1 MIFTIICIQWIFCKL
16 KWKLEM
22 NMRLALSPLTLA
34 LGAALATTVVTPN
47 VLMAGEVTTY
57 ETIQVIGH
65 QYKGYAEHMPQSG
78 TKTDV
83 EWLDVPQAVSVVTKT
98 EMKDRGVVR
107 LVDAL
112 DGVAGV
118 NNTLGEGS
126 RDQFVIRGFDVLNDI
141 YRDGMRD
148 DGTLQSY
155 RSLANI
161 ERVEVVKGPAGALYG
176 RGSAG
181 GIINLTTKRANGDNF
196 THINGSVG
204 SNSQFIGQIDNSIAM
219 TDKISGRI
227 NVEYRKTNSYV
238 EHVDSNDFFIA
249 PTIRVL
255 PAEGHIIDL
264 DVEYGHQE
272 LVPYRGV
279 PSKNGKPVDVLN
291 RTFFGATNDYQ
302 ESDSIRLAVNYEWQ
316 LNNEWV
322 WTNRASYSY
331 VELKQKGTRQGTV
344 IGDNVYQTVN
354 NFGYDPRTTTTL
366 QSELVWETE
375 SNQIMIGADLNQINI
390 DLTLASDKTLP
401 PKNIYD
407 PAVGPTPD
415 PGFKPFR
422 DNTTTTTGVYIQDVY
437 TFGDLSVIGNVRY
450 DLMGLEQQK
459 AGAEKENLDDN
470 KVSYRAGL
478 VYRLTDNMSVYASL
492 ARSWQLPYS
501 GIYINP
507 KLAEFFHTDLKE
519 VGAKAYL
526 LDDALMLNVSIF
538 QIDQE
543 QPQTNV
549 DGDVINKIKARHQG
563 IELEARGQF
572 TAKWNI
578 SFGYSYLD
586 AEDKETGKKPNDVSD
601 HLFSLWSTYQLDDN
615 WRFGGGV
622 KYVGDRYAGN
632 DEVITLGSYT
642 TVDLMAAYTIGRHKI
657 QTNAY
662 NVLNEKYIL
671 GATNGKSGLNQ
682 IGYGAPAEFMISY
695 GYQF

>member
-1 MIFTIICIQWIFCKL
+1 MNKL
-16 KWKLEM
+16 
-22 NMRLALSPLTLA
+22 LTLTP
-34 LGAALATTVVTPN
+34 LAVAIGSSLVVPSAVASEETNSTPS
-47 VLMAGEVTTY
+47 AT
-57 ETIQVIGH
+57 ETIQVYGH
-65 QYKGYAEHMPQSG
+65 QYEGYAEHMPQSG

-98 EMKDRGVVR
+98 EMQDRGAVR

-126 RDQFVIRGFDVLNDI
+126 RDQFMIRGFDSLNDM

-155 RSLANI
+155 RSLANV
-161 ERVEVVKGPAGALYG
+161 ERVEIVKGPAGALYG

-181 GIINLTTKRANGDNF
+181 GIINLVTKRANGDNF
-196 THINGSVG
+196 THVKGSVG
-204 SNSQFIGQIDNSIAM
+204 SNSQYVGQVDSSMAFS
-219 TDKISGRI
+219 DKVNGRI
-227 NVEYRKTNSYV
+227 NLEYRQADSYV
-238 EHVDSNDFFIA
+238 DHVDSNDFFIA

-255 PAEGHIIDL
+255 PADGHTIDI
-264 DVEYGHQE
+264 DVEYAHQE

-279 PSKNGKPVDVLN
+279 PSKNGKPVDLPVS
-291 RTFFGATNDYQ
+291 TYFGGTNDYQ
-302 ESDSIRLAVNYEWQ
+302 ESDSLRVAVDYEWRLSDQ
-316 LNNEWV
+316 WV
-322 WTNRASYSY
+322 WNNRAAFNHI
-331 VELKQKGTRQGTV
+331 ELEQKGTRQGKVTGNEV
-344 IGDNVYQTVN
+344 SQTVN

-366 QSELVWETE
+366 QSELIWETNDNQLMLGADF
-375 SNQIMIGADLNQINI
+375 NQIDI

-401 PKNIYD
+401 PQNIYN
-407 PAVGPTPD
+407 PVVGPTPD

-422 DNTTTTTGVYIQDVY
+422 DNTTTTTGVYVQDVY
-437 TFGDLSVIGNVRY
+437 TWGDLSVIGNVRY
-450 DLMGLEQQK
+450 DSMELEQQK
-459 AGAEKENLDDN
+459 AGSGKEKLDDD

-478 VYRLTDNMSVYASL
+478 VYRINYDTSVYASL
-492 ARSWQLPYS
+492 ARSWQLPYA

-526 LDDALMLNVSIF
+526 LDNALMLNAALF

-549 DGDVINKIKARHQG
+549 DGDVIDKIEVRHQG
-563 IELEARGQF
+563 IELEARGQI
-572 TAKWNI
+572 TKQWDI
-578 SFGYSYLD
+578 SVGYSYLD
-586 AEDKETGKKPNDVSD
+586 AEDKATGKKPNDVSD

-615 WRFGGGV
+615 WRLGGGV

-632 DEVITLGSYT
+632 DEAVGLGDYT
-642 TVDLMAAYTIGRHKI
+642 TLDLMAAYTTGRHKI
-657 QTNAY
+657 QANAY
-662 NVLNEKYIL
+662 NILDEKYIL
-671 GATNGKSGLNQ
+671 GATNGTSGLNQ
-682 IGYGAPAEFMISY
+682 IGYGAPAEFMLSY

>member
-1 MIFTIICIQWIFCKL
+1 MNKL
-16 KWKLEM
+16 
-22 NMRLALSPLTLA
+22 LTLTP
-34 LGAALATTVVTPN
+34 LAVAIGSSLVAPSAVASEETNSTPS
-47 VLMAGEVTTY
+47 AT
-57 ETIQVIGH
+57 ETIQVYGH
-65 QYKGYAEHMPQSG
+65 QYEGYAEHMPQSG

-98 EMKDRGVVR
+98 EMQDRGAVR

-126 RDQFVIRGFDVLNDI
+126 RDQFMIRGFDSLNDM

-155 RSLANI
+155 RSLANV
-161 ERVEVVKGPAGALYG
+161 ERVEIVKGPAGALYG

-181 GIINLTTKRANGDNF
+181 GIINLVTKRANGDNF
-196 THINGSVG
+196 THVKGSVG
-204 SNSQFIGQIDNSIAM
+204 SNSQYVGQVDSSMAFS
-219 TDKISGRI
+219 DKVNGRI
-227 NVEYRKTNSYV
+227 NLEYRQADSYV
-238 EHVDSNDFFIA
+238 DHVDSNDFFIA

-255 PAEGHIIDL
+255 PADGHTIDI
-264 DVEYGHQE
+264 DVEYAHQE

-279 PSKNGKPVDVLN
+279 PSKNGKPVDLPVS
-291 RTFFGATNDYQ
+291 TYFGGTNDYQ
-302 ESDSIRLAVNYEWQ
+302 ESDSLRVAVDYEWR
-316 LNNEWV
+316 LNDQWV
-322 WTNRASYSY
+322 WNNRAAFNHI
-331 VELKQKGTRQGTV
+331 ELEQKGTRQGKVTGNEV
-344 IGDNVYQTVN
+344 SQTVN

-366 QSELVWETE
+366 QSELIWETNDNQLMLGADF
-375 SNQIMIGADLNQINI
+375 NQIDI

-401 PKNIYD
+401 PQNIYN
-407 PAVGPTPD
+407 PVVGPTPD

-422 DNTTTTTGVYIQDVY
+422 DNTTTTTGVYVQDVY
-437 TFGDLSVIGNVRY
+437 TWGDLSVIGNVRY
-450 DLMGLEQQK
+450 DSMDLEQQK
-459 AGAEKENLDDN
+459 AGSGKEKLDDD

-478 VYRLTDNMSVYASL
+478 VYRINYDTSVYASL
-492 ARSWQLPYS
+492 ARSWQLPYA

-526 LDDALMLNVSIF
+526 LDNALMLNAALF

-549 DGDVINKIKARHQG
+549 DGDVIDKIEVRHQG
-563 IELEARGQF
+563 IELEARGQI
-572 TAKWNI
+572 TKQWDI
-578 SFGYSYLD
+578 SVGYSYLD
-586 AEDKETGKKPNDVSD
+586 AEDKATGKKPNDVSD

-615 WRFGGGV
+615 WRLGGGV

-632 DEVITLGSYT
+632 DEAVALGDYT
-642 TVDLMAAYTIGRHKI
+642 TVDLMAAYTTGRHKI
-657 QTNAY
+657 QANAY
-662 NVLNEKYIL
+662 NILDEKYIL
-671 GATNGKSGLNQ
+671 GATNGTSGLNQ
-682 IGYGAPAEFMISY
+682 IGYGAPAEFMLSY

>member
-1 MIFTIICIQWIFCKL
+1 MNKL
-16 KWKLEM
+16 
-22 NMRLALSPLTLA
+22 LTLTP
-34 LGAALATTVVTPN
+34 LAVAIGSSLVVPSAVASEETNSTPS
-47 VLMAGEVTTY
+47 AT
-57 ETIQVIGH
+57 ETIQVYGH
-65 QYKGYAEHMPQSG
+65 QYEGYAEHMPQSG

-98 EMKDRGVVR
+98 EMQDRGAVR

-126 RDQFVIRGFDVLNDI
+126 RDQFMIRGFDSLNDM

-155 RSLANI
+155 RSLANV
-161 ERVEVVKGPAGALYG
+161 ERVEIVKGPAGALYG

-181 GIINLTTKRANGDNF
+181 GIINLVTKRANGDNF
-196 THINGSVG
+196 THVKGSVG
-204 SNSQFIGQIDNSIAM
+204 SNSQYVGQVDSSMAFS
-219 TDKISGRI
+219 DKVNGRI
-227 NVEYRKTNSYV
+227 NLEYRQADSYV
-238 EHVDSNDFFIA
+238 DHVDSNDFFIA

-255 PAEGHIIDL
+255 PADGHTIDI
-264 DVEYGHQE
+264 DVEYAHQE

-279 PSKNGKPVDVLN
+279 PSKNGKPVDLPVS
-291 RTFFGATNDYQ
+291 TYFGGTNDYQ
-302 ESDSIRLAVNYEWQ
+302 ESDSLRVAVDYEWR
-316 LNNEWV
+316 LNDQWV
-322 WTNRASYSY
+322 WNNRAAFNHI
-331 VELKQKGTRQGTV
+331 ELEQKGTRQGKVTGNEV
-344 IGDNVYQTVN
+344 SQTVN

-366 QSELVWETE
+366 QSELIWETNDNQLMLGADF
-375 SNQIMIGADLNQINI
+375 NQIDI

-401 PKNIYD
+401 PQNIYN
-407 PAVGPTPD
+407 PVVGPTPD

-422 DNTTTTTGVYIQDVY
+422 DNTTTTTGLYVQDVY
-437 TFGDLSVIGNVRY
+437 TWGDLSVIGNVRY
-450 DLMGLEQQK
+450 DSMELEQQK
-459 AGAEKENLDDN
+459 AGSGKEKLDDD

-478 VYRLTDNMSVYASL
+478 VYRINYDTSVYASL
-492 ARSWQLPYS
+492 ARSWQLPYA

-526 LDDALMLNVSIF
+526 LDNALMLNAALF

-549 DGDVINKIKARHQG
+549 DGDVIDKIEVRHQG
-563 IELEARGQF
+563 IELEARGQI
-572 TAKWNI
+572 TKQWDI
-578 SFGYSYLD
+578 SVGYSYLD
-586 AEDKETGKKPNDVSD
+586 AEDKATGKKPNDVSD

-615 WRFGGGV
+615 WRLGGGV

-632 DEVITLGSYT
+632 DEAVALGDYT
-642 TVDLMAAYTIGRHKI
+642 TVDLMAAYTTGRHKI
-657 QTNAY
+657 QANAY
-662 NVLNEKYIL
+662 NILDEKYIL
-671 GATNGKSGLNQ
+671 GATNGTSGLNQ
-682 IGYGAPAEFMISY
+682 IGYGAPAEFMLSY

>member
-1 MIFTIICIQWIFCKL
+1 MNKL
-16 KWKLEM
+16 
-22 NMRLALSPLTLA
+22 LTLTP
-34 LGAALATTVVTPN
+34 LAVAIGSSLVVPSAVASEETNSTPS
-47 VLMAGEVTTY
+47 AT
-57 ETIQVIGH
+57 ETIQVYGH
-65 QYKGYAEHMPQSG
+65 QYEGYAEHMPQSG

-98 EMKDRGVVR
+98 EMQDRGAVR

-126 RDQFVIRGFDVLNDI
+126 RDQFMIRGFDSLNDM

-155 RSLANI
+155 RSLANV
-161 ERVEVVKGPAGALYG
+161 ERVEIVKGPAGALYG

-181 GIINLTTKRANGDNF
+181 GIINLVTKRANGDNF
-196 THINGSVG
+196 THVKGSVG
-204 SNSQFIGQIDNSIAM
+204 SNSQYVGQVDSSMAFS
-219 TDKISGRI
+219 DKVNGRI
-227 NVEYRKTNSYV
+227 NLEYRQADSYV
-238 EHVDSNDFFIA
+238 DHVDSNDFFIA

-255 PAEGHIIDL
+255 PADGHTIDI
-264 DVEYGHQE
+264 DVEYAHQE

-279 PSKNGKPVDVLN
+279 PSKNGKPVDLPVS
-291 RTFFGATNDYQ
+291 TYFGGTNDYQ
-302 ESDSIRLAVNYEWQ
+302 ESDSLRVAVDYEWR
-316 LNNEWV
+316 LNDQWV
-322 WTNRASYSY
+322 WNNRAAFNHI
-331 VELKQKGTRQGTV
+331 ELEQKGTRQGKVTGNEV
-344 IGDNVYQTVN
+344 SQTVN

-366 QSELVWETE
+366 QSELIWETNDNQLMLGADF
-375 SNQIMIGADLNQINI
+375 NQIDI

-401 PKNIYD
+401 PQNIYN
-407 PAVGPTPD
+407 PVVGPTPD

-422 DNTTTTTGVYIQDVY
+422 DNTTATTGVYVQDVY
-437 TFGDLSVIGNVRY
+437 TWGDLSVIGNVRY
-450 DLMGLEQQK
+450 DSMDLEQQK
-459 AGAEKENLDDN
+459 AGAGKEKLDDD

-478 VYRLTDNMSVYASL
+478 VYRINYDTSVYASL
-492 ARSWQLPYS
+492 ARSWQLPYA

-526 LDDALMLNVSIF
+526 LDNALMLNAALF

-549 DGDVINKIKARHQG
+549 DGDVIDKIEVRHQG
-563 IELEARGQF
+563 IELEARGQI
-572 TAKWNI
+572 TKQWDI
-578 SFGYSYLD
+578 SVGYSYLD
-586 AEDKETGKKPNDVSD
+586 AEDKATGKKPNDVSD

-615 WRFGGGV
+615 WRLGGGV

-632 DEVITLGSYT
+632 DEAVALGDYT
-642 TVDLMAAYTIGRHKI
+642 TVDLMAAYTTGRHKI
-657 QTNAY
+657 QANAY
-662 NVLNEKYIL
+662 NILDEKYIL
-671 GATNGKSGLNQ
+671 GATNGTSGLNQ
-682 IGYGAPAEFMISY
+682 IGYGAPVEFMLSY

>member
-1 MIFTIICIQWIFCKL
+1 MNKL
-16 KWKLEM
+16 
-22 NMRLALSPLTLA
+22 LTLTP
-34 LGAALATTVVTPN
+34 LAVAIGSSLVVPSAVASEETNSTPS
-47 VLMAGEVTTY
+47 AT
-57 ETIQVIGH
+57 ETIQVYGH
-65 QYKGYAEHMPQSG
+65 QYEGYAEHMPQSG

-98 EMKDRGVVR
+98 EMQDRGAVR

-126 RDQFVIRGFDVLNDI
+126 RDQFMIRGFDSLNDM

-155 RSLANI
+155 RSLANV
-161 ERVEVVKGPAGALYG
+161 ERVEIVKGPAGALYG

-181 GIINLTTKRANGDNF
+181 GIINLVTKRANGDNF
-196 THINGSVG
+196 THVKGSVG
-204 SNSQFIGQIDNSIAM
+204 SNSQYVGQVDSSMAFS
-219 TDKISGRI
+219 DKVNGRI
-227 NVEYRKTNSYV
+227 NLEYRQADSYV
-238 EHVDSNDFFIA
+238 DHVDSNDFFIA

-255 PAEGHIIDL
+255 PADGHTIDI
-264 DVEYGHQE
+264 DVEYAHQE

-279 PSKNGKPVDVLN
+279 PSKNGKPVDLLVS
-291 RTFFGATNDYQ
+291 TYFGGTNDYQ
-302 ESDSIRLAVNYEWQ
+302 ESDSLRVAVDYEWR
-316 LNNEWV
+316 LNDQWV
-322 WTNRASYSY
+322 WNNRAAFNHI
-331 VELKQKGTRQGTV
+331 ELEQKGTRQGKVTGNEV
-344 IGDNVYQTVN
+344 AQTVN

-366 QSELVWETE
+366 QSELIWETNDNQLMLGADF
-375 SNQIMIGADLNQINI
+375 NQIDI

-401 PKNIYD
+401 PQNIYN
-407 PAVGPTPD
+407 PVVGPTPD

-422 DNTTTTTGVYIQDVY
+422 DNTTTTTGVYVQDVY
-437 TFGDLSVIGNVRY
+437 TWGDLSVIGNVRY
-450 DLMGLEQQK
+450 DSMELEQQK
-459 AGAEKENLDDN
+459 AGSGKEKLDDD

-478 VYRLTDNMSVYASL
+478 VYRINYDTSVYASL
-492 ARSWQLPYS
+492 ARSWQLPYA

-526 LDDALMLNVSIF
+526 LDNALMLNAALF

-549 DGDVINKIKARHQG
+549 DGDVIDKIEVRHQG
-563 IELEARGQF
+563 IELEARGQI
-572 TAKWNI
+572 TKQWDI
-578 SFGYSYLD
+578 SVGYSYLD
-586 AEDKETGKKPNDVSD
+586 AEDKATGKKPNDVSD

-615 WRFGGGV
+615 WRLGGGV

-632 DEVITLGSYT
+632 DEAVALGDYT
-642 TVDLMAAYTIGRHKI
+642 TVDLMAAYTTGRHKI
-657 QTNAY
+657 QANAY
-662 NVLNEKYIL
+662 NILDEKYIL
-671 GATNGKSGLNQ
+671 GATNGTSGLNQ
-682 IGYGAPAEFMISY
+682 IGYGAPAEFMLSY

>member
-1 MIFTIICIQWIFCKL
+1 MNKL
-16 KWKLEM
+16 
-22 NMRLALSPLTLA
+22 LTLTP
-34 LGAALATTVVTPN
+34 LAVAIGSSLVVPSAVASEETNSTPS
-47 VLMAGEVTTY
+47 VT
-57 ETIQVIGH
+57 ETIQVYGH
-65 QYKGYAEHMPQSG
+65 QYEGYAEHMPQSG

-98 EMKDRGVVR
+98 EMQDRGAGR

-126 RDQFVIRGFDVLNDI
+126 RDQFMIRGFDSLNDM

-155 RSLANI
+155 RSLANV
-161 ERVEVVKGPAGALYG
+161 ERVEIVKGPAGALYG

-181 GIINLTTKRANGDNF
+181 GIINLVTKRANGDNF
-196 THINGSVG
+196 THVKGSVG
-204 SNSQFIGQIDNSIAM
+204 SNSQYVGQVDSSMAFS
-219 TDKISGRI
+219 DKVNGRI
-227 NVEYRKTNSYV
+227 NLEYRQADSYV
-238 EHVDSNDFFIA
+238 DHVDSNDFFIA

-255 PAEGHIIDL
+255 PADGHTIDI
-264 DVEYGHQE
+264 DVEYAHQE

-279 PSKNGKPVDVLN
+279 PSKNGKPVDLPVS
-291 RTFFGATNDYQ
+291 TYFGGTNDYQ
-302 ESDSIRLAVNYEWQ
+302 ESDSLRVAVDYEWRLSDQ
-316 LNNEWV
+316 WV
-322 WTNRASYSY
+322 WNNRAAFNHI
-331 VELKQKGTRQGTV
+331 ELEQKGTRQGKVTGNEV
-344 IGDNVYQTVN
+344 SQTVN

-366 QSELVWETE
+366 QSELIWETNDNQLMLGADF
-375 SNQIMIGADLNQINI
+375 NQIDI

-401 PKNIYD
+401 PQNIYN
-407 PAVGPTPD
+407 PVVGPTPD

-422 DNTTTTTGVYIQDVY
+422 DNTTATTGVYVQDVY
-437 TFGDLSVIGNVRY
+437 TWGDLSVIGNVRY
-450 DLMGLEQQK
+450 DSMDLEQQK
-459 AGAEKENLDDN
+459 AGAGKEKLDDD

-478 VYRLTDNMSVYASL
+478 VYRINYDTSVYASL
-492 ARSWQLPYS
+492 ARSWQLPYA

-526 LDDALMLNVSIF
+526 LDNALMLNAALF

-549 DGDVINKIKARHQG
+549 DGDVIDKIEVRHQG
-563 IELEARGQF
+563 IELEARGQI
-572 TAKWNI
+572 TKQWDI
-578 SFGYSYLD
+578 SVGYSYLD
-586 AEDKETGKKPNDVSD
+586 AEDKATGKKPNDVSD

-615 WRFGGGV
+615 WRLGGGV

-632 DEVITLGSYT
+632 DEAVALGDYT
-642 TVDLMAAYTIGRHKI
+642 TVDLMAAYTTGRHKI
-657 QTNAY
+657 QANAY
-662 NVLNEKYIL
+662 NILDEKYIL
-671 GATNGKSGLNQ
+671 GATNGTSGLNQ
-682 IGYGAPAEFMISY
+682 IGYGAPAEFMLSY

>member
-1 MIFTIICIQWIFCKL
+1 MNKL
-16 KWKLEM
+16 
-22 NMRLALSPLTLA
+22 LTLTP
-34 LGAALATTVVTPN
+34 LAVAIGSSLVAPSAVASEETNSTSSAT
-47 VLMAGEVTTY
+47 
-57 ETIQVIGH
+57 ETIQVFGH
-65 QYKGYAEHMPQSG
+65 QYEGYAEHMPQSG

-98 EMKDRGVVR
+98 EMQDRGAVR

-126 RDQFVIRGFDVLNDI
+126 RDQFMIRGFDSLNDM

-155 RSLANI
+155 RSLANV
-161 ERVEVVKGPAGALYG
+161 ERVEIVKGPAGALYG

-181 GIINLTTKRANGDNF
+181 GIINLVTKRANGDNF
-196 THINGSVG
+196 THVKGSVG
-204 SNSQFIGQIDNSIAM
+204 SNSQYVGQVDSSMAFS
-219 TDKISGRI
+219 DKVNGRI
-227 NVEYRKTNSYV
+227 NLEYRQADSYV
-238 EHVDSNDFFIA
+238 DHVDSNDFFIA

-255 PAEGHIIDL
+255 PADGHTIDI
-264 DVEYGHQE
+264 DVEYAHQE

-279 PSKNGKPVDVLN
+279 PSKNGKPVDLPVS
-291 RTFFGATNDYQ
+291 TYFGGTNDYQ
-302 ESDSIRLAVNYEWQ
+302 ESDSLRVAVDYEWR
-316 LNNEWV
+316 LNDQWV
-322 WTNRASYSY
+322 WNNRAAFNHI
-331 VELKQKGTRQGTV
+331 ELEQKGTRQGKVTGNEV
-344 IGDNVYQTVN
+344 SQTVN

-366 QSELVWETE
+366 QSELVWETRDNQLMVGADF
-375 SNQIMIGADLNQINI
+375 NQIDI

-401 PKNIYD
+401 PQNIYN
-407 PAVGPTPD
+407 PVVGPTPD

-422 DNTTTTTGVYIQDVY
+422 DNTTTTTGVYVQDVY
-437 TFGDLSVIGNVRY
+437 TWGDLSVIGNVRY
-450 DLMGLEQQK
+450 DSMELEQQK
-459 AGAEKENLDDN
+459 AGSDKEKLDDD

-478 VYRLTDNMSVYASL
+478 VYRINYDTSVYASL
-492 ARSWQLPYS
+492 ARSWQLPYA

-526 LDDALMLNVSIF
+526 LDNALMLNAALF

-549 DGDVINKIKARHQG
+549 DGDVIDKIEVRHQG
-563 IELEARGQF
+563 IELEARGQI
-572 TAKWNI
+572 TKQWDI
-578 SFGYSYLD
+578 SVGYSYLD
-586 AEDKETGKKPNDVSD
+586 AEDKATGKKPNDVSD

-615 WRFGGGV
+615 WRLGGGV

-632 DEVITLGSYT
+632 DEAVALGDYT
-642 TVDLMAAYTIGRHKI
+642 TVDLMAAYTTGRHKI
-657 QTNAY
+657 QANAY
-662 NVLNEKYIL
+662 NILDEKYIL
-671 GATNGKSGLNQ
+671 GATNGTSGLNQ
-682 IGYGAPAEFMISY
+682 IGYGAPAEFMLSY

>member
-1 MIFTIICIQWIFCKL
+1 
-16 KWKLEM
+16 M
-22 NMRLALSPLTLA
+22 NMKLTLSPLTLA
-34 LGAALATTVVTPN
+34 IGAALAATVVTPN
-47 VLMAGEVTTY
+47 VLAAEEVTTN
-57 ETIQVIGH
+57 ETMLVIGH
-65 QYKGYAEHMPQSG
+65 QYEGYAEHMPQSG

-98 EMKDRGVVR
+98 EIQDRGAVR

-126 RDQFVIRGFDVLNDI
+126 RDQFVIRGFDALNDM

-181 GIINLTTKRANGDNF
+181 GIINLVTKRANGDNF
-196 THINGSVG
+196 TSVNGSVG
-204 SNSQFIGQIDNSIAM
+204 SNSQFVGQIDNSMAI
-219 TDKISGRI
+219 TDKVNGRI
-227 NVEYRKTNSYV
+227 NVEYRQADSYV
-238 EHVDSNDFFIA
+238 DHVDSNDFFIA

-255 PAEGHIIDL
+255 PAEGHVIDL
-264 DVEYGHQE
+264 DVEYAHQE

-279 PSKNGKPVDVLN
+279 PSKNGKPVDVSSS
-291 RTFFGATNDYQ
+291 TFFGGTNDYQ
-302 ESDSIRLAVNYEWQ
+302 ESDNIRLAVNYEWQ
-316 LNNEWV
+316 LSNNWI
-322 WTNRASYSY
+322 WTNRASYNHI
-331 VELKQKGTRQGTV
+331 ELEQKGTRQGTV
-344 IGDNVYQTVN
+344 TGDKVSQTVN
-354 NFGYDPRTTTTL
+354 NFGYDPRTTTTV

-375 SNQIMIGADLNQINI
+375 SNQMMIGADYNQINI

-401 PKNIYD
+401 PKDIYD
-407 PAVGPTPD
+407 PVVGPTPD

-450 DLMGLEQQK
+450 DSMDLEQQK

-470 KVSYRAGL
+470 KMSYRAGL
-478 VYRLTDNMSVYASL
+478 VYRLNDDMSVYASM

-526 LDDALMLNVSIF
+526 LDDALMLNAAIF

-549 DGDVINKIKARHQG
+549 DGDVINKIEARHQG

-572 TAKWNI
+572 TDKWDI
-578 SFGYSYLD
+578 SVGYSYLD

-601 HLFSLWSTYQLDDN
+601 HLFSLWSTYQLGDN
-615 WRFGGGV
+615 WRLGGGV

-632 DEVITLGSYT
+632 DEAVALGDYT
-642 TVDLMAAYTIGRHKI
+642 TVDLMAAYTTGRHKI
-657 QTNAY
+657 QANAY
-662 NVLNEKYIL
+662 NVLNEEYIL

-682 IGYGAPAEFMISY
+682 IGYGAPAEFMLSY

>member
-1 MIFTIICIQWIFCKL
+1 
-16 KWKLEM
+16 M
-22 NMRLALSPLTLA
+22 NMRLTLSPL
-34 LGAALATTVVTPN
+34 ALAIGGALAAVAGVSTAVAEEQATVD
-47 VLMAGEVTTY
+47 
-57 ETIQVIGH
+57 ETVQIIGH
-65 QYKGYAEHMPQSG
+65 QYEGYAEHMPQSG

-98 EMKDRGVVR
+98 EMEDRGAVR

-126 RDQFVIRGFDVLNDI
+126 RDQFVIRGFDALNDM

-181 GIINLTTKRANGDNF
+181 GIINLVTKRANGDNF
-196 THINGSVG
+196 THVNGSVG
-204 SNSQFIGQIDNSIAM
+204 SNNLFVGQVDSSMALS
-219 TDKISGRI
+219 DKVSGRI
-227 NVEYRKTNSYV
+227 NVESRQSDSYV
-238 EHVDSNDFFIA
+238 DHVDSNDFFIA

-255 PAEGHIIDL
+255 PADGHTIDL
-264 DVEYGHQE
+264 DVEYAHQE

-279 PSKNGKPVDVLN
+279 PSKNGKPVDVSES
-291 RTFFGATNDYQ
+291 TFYGGTNDYQ
-302 ESDSIRLAVNYEWQ
+302 ESDSIRVGVNYEWL
-316 LNNEWV
+316 LNSEWA
-322 WTNRASYSY
+322 WTNRAAYNHI
-331 VELKQKGTRQGTV
+331 ELEQKGTRQGTV
-344 IGDNVYQTVN
+344 TGSEVSQTVN

-366 QSELVWETE
+366 QSELVWETD
-375 SNQIMIGADLNQINI
+375 SNQMMIGADYNQINI
-390 DLTLASDKTLP
+390 DLMLASDKTLP
-401 PKNIYD
+401 PKDIYN
-407 PAVGPTPD
+407 PVAGPTPD

-450 DLMGLEQQK
+450 DSMELEQQK
-459 AGAEKENLDDN
+459 AGSAKENLDDD
-470 KVSYRAGL
+470 KVSYRGGL
-478 VYRLTDNMSVYASL
+478 VYRLNNDMSVYASL

-526 LDDALMLNVSIF
+526 LDNALMLNAAVF

-543 QPQTNV
+543 QPETNI
-549 DGDVINKIKARHQG
+549 DGDVVNKIEARHQG

-572 TAKWNI
+572 TEQWDI
-578 SFGYSYLD
+578 SVGYSYLD
-586 AEDKETGKKPNDVSD
+586 AENKETGKKPNDVSD

-615 WRFGGGV
+615 WRLGGGV

-632 DEVITLGSYT
+632 DEAVALGDYT
-642 TVDLMAAYTIGRHKI
+642 TVDLMAAYTTGRHKV
-657 QTNAY
+657 QANAY
-662 NVLNEKYIL
+662 NVLNEEYIL
-671 GATNGKSGLNQ
+671 GATNGTSGTNQ
-682 IGYGAPAEFMISY
+682 IGYGAPAEFMLSY

>member
-1 MIFTIICIQWIFCKL
+1 
-16 KWKLEM
+16 M
-22 NMRLALSPLTLA
+22 NMRLTLSPL
-34 LGAALATTVVTPN
+34 ALAIGGALAAVAGVSTAVAEEQATVD
-47 VLMAGEVTTY
+47 
-57 ETIQVIGH
+57 ETVQIIGH
-65 QYKGYAEHMPQSG
+65 QYEGYAEHMPQSG

-98 EMKDRGVVR
+98 EMEDRGAVR

-126 RDQFVIRGFDVLNDI
+126 RDQFVIRGFDALNDM

-181 GIINLTTKRANGDNF
+181 GIINLVTKRANGDNF
-196 THINGSVG
+196 TNVNGSVG
-204 SNSQFIGQIDNSIAM
+204 SNNLFVGQVDSSMALS
-219 TDKISGRI
+219 DKVSGRI
-227 NVEYRKTNSYV
+227 NVESRQSDSYV
-238 EHVDSNDFFIA
+238 DHVDSNDFFIA
-249 PTIRVL
+249 PTIRVM
-255 PAEGHIIDL
+255 PSDGHIIDL
-264 DVEYGHQE
+264 DVEYSHQE

-279 PSKNGKPVDVLN
+279 PSKNGKPVDVSES
-291 RTFFGATNDYQ
+291 TFYGGTNDYQ
-302 ESDSIRLAVNYEWQ
+302 ESDSIRVGVNYEWL
-316 LNNEWV
+316 LNSEWA
-322 WTNRASYSY
+322 WTNRAAYNHI
-331 VELKQKGTRQGTV
+331 ELEQKGTRQGTV
-344 IGDNVYQTVN
+344 TGNGVSQSVN
-354 NFGYDPRTTTTL
+354 NLGYDPRTTTTL
-366 QSELVWETE
+366 QSELVWETD
-375 SNQIMIGADLNQINI
+375 SNQMMIGADYNQVNI
-390 DLTLASDKTLP
+390 DLMLARDETLP
-401 PKNIYD
+401 PKDIYN
-407 PAVGPTPD
+407 PVAGPTPD
-415 PGFKPFR
+415 PGFKPTR

-450 DLMGLEQQK
+450 DSMELEQQK
-459 AGAEKENLDDN
+459 AGSAKENLDDD
-470 KVSYRAGL
+470 KVSYRGGL
-478 VYRLTDNMSVYASL
+478 VYRLNNDMSVYASL

-526 LDDALMLNVSIF
+526 LDNALMLNAAVF

-543 QPQTNV
+543 QPETNI
-549 DGDVINKIKARHQG
+549 DGDVVNKIEARHQG

-572 TAKWNI
+572 TEQWDI
-578 SFGYSYLD
+578 SVGYSYLD
-586 AEDKETGKKPNDVSD
+586 AENKETGKKPNDVSD

-615 WRFGGGV
+615 WRLGGGV

-632 DEVITLGSYT
+632 DEAVALGDYT
-642 TVDLMAAYTIGRHKI
+642 TVDLMAAYTTGRHKV
-657 QTNAY
+657 QANAY

-671 GATNGKSGLNQ
+671 GATNGTSGTNQ
-682 IGYGAPAEFMISY
+682 IGYGAPAEFMLSY

>member
-1 MIFTIICIQWIFCKL
+1 MNKL
-16 KWKLEM
+16 
-22 NMRLALSPLTLA
+22 LTLTP
-34 LGAALATTVVTPN
+34 LAVAIGSSLVAPSAVASEETNSTPS
-47 VLMAGEVTTY
+47 AT
-57 ETIQVIGH
+57 ETIQVYGH
-65 QYKGYAEHMPQSG
+65 QYEGYAEHMPQSG

-98 EMKDRGVVR
+98 EMQDRGAVR

-126 RDQFVIRGFDVLNDI
+126 RDQFMIRGFDSLNDM

-155 RSLANI
+155 RSLANV
-161 ERVEVVKGPAGALYG
+161 ERVEIVKGPAGALYG

-181 GIINLTTKRANGDNF
+181 GIINLVTKRANGENF
-196 THINGSVG
+196 THVKGSVG
-204 SNSQFIGQIDNSIAM
+204 SNSQYVGQVDSSMAFS
-219 TDKISGRI
+219 DKVNGRI
-227 NVEYRKTNSYV
+227 NLEYRQADSYV
-238 EHVDSNDFFIA
+238 DHVDSNDFFIA

-255 PAEGHIIDL
+255 PADGHTIDI
-264 DVEYGHQE
+264 DVEYAHQE

-279 PSKNGKPVDVLN
+279 PSKNGKPVDLPVS
-291 RTFFGATNDYQ
+291 TYFGGTNDYQ
-302 ESDSIRLAVNYEWQ
+302 ESDSLRVAVDYEWR
-316 LNNEWV
+316 LNDQWV
-322 WTNRASYSY
+322 WNNRAAFNHI
-331 VELKQKGTRQGTV
+331 ELEQKGTRQGKVTGNEV
-344 IGDNVYQTVN
+344 SQTVN

-366 QSELVWETE
+366 QSELIWETNDNQLMLGADF
-375 SNQIMIGADLNQINI
+375 NQIDI

-401 PKNIYD
+401 PQNIYN
-407 PAVGPTPD
+407 PVVGPTLD

-422 DNTTTTTGVYIQDVY
+422 DNTTTTTGVYVQDVY
-437 TFGDLSVIGNVRY
+437 TWGDLSVIGNVRY
-450 DLMGLEQQK
+450 DSMELEQQK
-459 AGAEKENLDDN
+459 AGSGKEKLDDD

-478 VYRLTDNMSVYASL
+478 VYRINYDTSVYASL
-492 ARSWQLPYS
+492 ARSWQLPYA

-526 LDDALMLNVSIF
+526 LDNALMLNAALF

-549 DGDVINKIKARHQG
+549 DGDVIDKIEVRHQG
-563 IELEARGQF
+563 IELEARGQI
-572 TAKWNI
+572 TKQWDI
-578 SFGYSYLD
+578 SVGYSYLD
-586 AEDKETGKKPNDVSD
+586 AEDKATGKKPNDVSD

-615 WRFGGGV
+615 WRLGGGV

-632 DEVITLGSYT
+632 DEAVALGDYT
-642 TVDLMAAYTIGRHKI
+642 TVDLMAAYTTGRHKI
-657 QTNAY
+657 QANAY
-662 NVLNEKYIL
+662 NILDEKYIL
-671 GATNGKSGLNQ
+671 GATNGTSGLNQ
-682 IGYGAPAEFMISY
+682 IGYGAPAEFMLSY

>member
-1 MIFTIICIQWIFCKL
+1 MNKL
-16 KWKLEM
+16 
-22 NMRLALSPLTLA
+22 LTLTP
-34 LGAALATTVVTPN
+34 LAVAIGSSLVVPSAVASEETNSTPS
-47 VLMAGEVTTY
+47 AT
-57 ETIQVIGH
+57 ETIQVYGH
-65 QYKGYAEHMPQSG
+65 QYEGYAEHMPQSG

-98 EMKDRGVVR
+98 EMQDRGAVR

-126 RDQFVIRGFDVLNDI
+126 RDQFMIRGFDSLNDM

-155 RSLANI
+155 RSLANV
-161 ERVEVVKGPAGALYG
+161 ERVEIVKGPAGALYG

-181 GIINLTTKRANGDNF
+181 GIINLVTKRANGDNF
-196 THINGSVG
+196 THVKGSVG
-204 SNSQFIGQIDNSIAM
+204 SNSQYVGQVDSSMAFS
-219 TDKISGRI
+219 DKVNGRI
-227 NVEYRKTNSYV
+227 NLEYRQADSYV
-238 EHVDSNDFFIA
+238 DHVDSNDFFIA

-255 PAEGHIIDL
+255 PADGHTIDI
-264 DVEYGHQE
+264 DVEYAHQE

-279 PSKNGKPVDVLN
+279 PSKNGKPVDLPVS
-291 RTFFGATNDYQ
+291 TYFGGTNDYQ
-302 ESDSIRLAVNYEWQ
+302 ESDSLRVAVDYEWRLSDQ
-316 LNNEWV
+316 WV
-322 WTNRASYSY
+322 WNNRAAFNHI
-331 VELKQKGTRQGTV
+331 ELEQKGTRQGKVTGNEV
-344 IGDNVYQTVN
+344 SQTVN

-366 QSELVWETE
+366 QSELIWETNDNQLMLGADF
-375 SNQIMIGADLNQINI
+375 NQIDI

-401 PKNIYD
+401 PQNIYN
-407 PAVGPTPD
+407 PVVGPTPD

-422 DNTTTTTGVYIQDVY
+422 DNTTTTTGVYVQDVY
-437 TFGDLSVIGNVRY
+437 TWGDLSVIGNVRY
-450 DLMGLEQQK
+450 DSMELEQQK
-459 AGAEKENLDDN
+459 AGSGKEKLDDD

-478 VYRLTDNMSVYASL
+478 VYRINYDTSVYASL
-492 ARSWQLPYS
+492 ARSWQLPYA

-526 LDDALMLNVSIF
+526 LDNALMLNAALF

-549 DGDVINKIKARHQG
+549 DGDVIDKIEVRHQG
-563 IELEARGQF
+563 IELEARGQI
-572 TAKWNI
+572 TKQWDI
-578 SFGYSYLD
+578 SLGYSYLD
-586 AEDKETGKKPNDVSD
+586 AEDKATGKKPNDVSD

-615 WRFGGGV
+615 WRLGGGV

-632 DEVITLGSYT
+632 DEAVALGDYT
-642 TVDLMAAYTIGRHKI
+642 TVDLMAAYTTGRHKI
-657 QTNAY
+657 QANAY
-662 NVLNEKYIL
+662 NILDEKYIL
-671 GATNGKSGLNQ
+671 GATNGTSGLNQ
-682 IGYGAPAEFMISY
+682 IGYGAPAEFMLSY

>member
-1 MIFTIICIQWIFCKL
+1 MNKL
-16 KWKLEM
+16 
-22 NMRLALSPLTLA
+22 LTLTP
-34 LGAALATTVVTPN
+34 LAVAIGSSLVAPSAVASEETNSTPS
-47 VLMAGEVTTY
+47 AT
-57 ETIQVIGH
+57 ETIQVYGH
-65 QYKGYAEHMPQSG
+65 QYEGYAEHMPQSG

-98 EMKDRGVVR
+98 EMQDRGAVR

-126 RDQFVIRGFDVLNDI
+126 RDQFMIRGFDSLNDM

-155 RSLANI
+155 RSLANV
-161 ERVEVVKGPAGALYG
+161 ERVEIVKGPAGALYG

-181 GIINLTTKRANGDNF
+181 GIINLVTKRANGESF
-196 THINGSVG
+196 THVKGSVG
-204 SNSQFIGQIDNSIAM
+204 SNSQYVGQVDSSMAFS
-219 TDKISGRI
+219 DKVNGRI
-227 NVEYRKTNSYV
+227 NLEYRQADSYV
-238 EHVDSNDFFIA
+238 DHVDSNDFFIA

-255 PAEGHIIDL
+255 PADGHTIDI
-264 DVEYGHQE
+264 DVEYAHQE

-279 PSKNGKPVDVLN
+279 PSKNGKPVDLPVS
-291 RTFFGATNDYQ
+291 TYFGGTNDYQ
-302 ESDSIRLAVNYEWQ
+302 ESDSLRVAVDYEWR
-316 LNNEWV
+316 LNDQWV
-322 WTNRASYSY
+322 WNNRAAFNHI
-331 VELKQKGTRQGTV
+331 ELEQKGTRQGKVTGNEV
-344 IGDNVYQTVN
+344 SQTVN

-366 QSELVWETE
+366 QSELIWETNDNQLMLGADF
-375 SNQIMIGADLNQINI
+375 NQIDI

-401 PKNIYD
+401 PQNIYN
-407 PAVGPTPD
+407 PVVGPTPD

-422 DNTTTTTGVYIQDVY
+422 DNTTTTTGVYVQDVY
-437 TFGDLSVIGNVRY
+437 TWGDLSVIGNVRY
-450 DLMGLEQQK
+450 DSMELEQQK
-459 AGAEKENLDDN
+459 AGSGKEKLDDD

-478 VYRLTDNMSVYASL
+478 VYRINYDTSVYASL
-492 ARSWQLPYS
+492 ARSWQLPYA

-526 LDDALMLNVSIF
+526 LDNALMLNAALF

-549 DGDVINKIKARHQG
+549 DGDVIDKIEVRHQG
-563 IELEARGQF
+563 IELEARGQI
-572 TAKWNI
+572 TKQWDI
-578 SFGYSYLD
+578 SVGYSYLD
-586 AEDKETGKKPNDVSD
+586 AEDKATGKKPNDVSD

-615 WRFGGGV
+615 WRLGGGV

-632 DEVITLGSYT
+632 DEAVALGDYT
-642 TVDLMAAYTIGRHKI
+642 TVDLMAAYTTGRHKI
-657 QTNAY
+657 QVNAY
-662 NVLNEKYIL
+662 NILDEKYIL
-671 GATNGKSGLNQ
+671 GATNGTSGLNQ
-682 IGYGAPAEFMISY
+682 IGYGAPAEFMLSY

>member
-1 MIFTIICIQWIFCKL
+1 
-16 KWKLEM
+16 M
-22 NMRLALSPLTLA
+22 NIRLALSPL
-34 LGAALATTVVTPN
+34 ALAIGGALTAVSIVPN
-47 VLMAGEVTTY
+47 VMAAEGVAVD
-57 ETIQVIGH
+57 ETLQVIGH
-65 QYKGYAEHMPQSG
+65 QYEGYAEHMPQSG

-98 EMKDRGVVR
+98 EMQDRGAVR

-126 RDQFVIRGFDVLNDI
+126 RDQFVIRGFDALNDM

-181 GIINLTTKRANGDNF
+181 GIINLVTKRANGDNF
-196 THINGSVG
+196 THVNGSVG
-204 SNSQFIGQIDNSIAM
+204 SNNLFVGQVDSSMAFS
-219 TDKISGRI
+219 DKVSGRI
-227 NVEYRKTNSYV
+227 NVESRQSDSYV
-238 EHVDSNDFFIA
+238 DHVDSNDFFIA

-255 PAEGHIIDL
+255 PADGHTIDL
-264 DVEYGHQE
+264 DVEYAHQE

-279 PSKNGKPVDVLN
+279 PSKNGKPVDVSES
-291 RTFFGATNDYQ
+291 TFYGGTNDYQ
-302 ESDSIRLAVNYEWQ
+302 ESDSIRVGVNYEWL
-316 LNNEWV
+316 LNSEWA
-322 WTNRASYSY
+322 WTNRAAYNHI
-331 VELKQKGTRQGTV
+331 ELEQKGTRQGTV
-344 IGDNVYQTVN
+344 TGNEVSQTVN

-366 QSELVWETE
+366 QSELVWETD
-375 SNQIMIGADLNQINI
+375 SNQMMIGADFNQINI

-401 PKNIYD
+401 SKDIYN
-407 PAVGPTPD
+407 PVAGPTPD

-450 DLMGLEQQK
+450 DSMELEQQK
-459 AGAEKENLDDN
+459 AGSEKENLDDD
-470 KVSYRAGL
+470 KVSYRGGL
-478 VYRLTDNMSVYASL
+478 VYRLNNDMSVYASL

-519 VGAKAYL
+519 IGAKAYL
-526 LDDALMLNVSIF
+526 LDNALMLNAAVF

-543 QPQTNV
+543 QPETNI
-549 DGDVINKIKARHQG
+549 DGDVVNKIEARHQG

-572 TAKWNI
+572 TEQWDI
-578 SFGYSYLD
+578 SVGYSYLD
-586 AEDKETGKKPNDVSD
+586 AENKETGKKPNDVSD

-615 WRFGGGV
+615 WRLGGGV

-632 DEVITLGSYT
+632 DEAVALGDYT
-642 TVDLMAAYTIGRHKI
+642 TVDLMAAYTTGRHKV
-657 QTNAY
+657 QANAY

-671 GATNGKSGLNQ
+671 GATNGTSGTNQ
-682 IGYGAPAEFMISY
+682 IGYGAPAEFMLSY

>member
-1 MIFTIICIQWIFCKL
+1 MNKL
-16 KWKLEM
+16 
-22 NMRLALSPLTLA
+22 LTLTP
-34 LGAALATTVVTPN
+34 LAVAIGSSLVVPSAVASEETNSTPS
-47 VLMAGEVTTY
+47 AT
-57 ETIQVIGH
+57 ETIQVYGH
-65 QYKGYAEHMPQSG
+65 QYEGYAEHMPQSG

-98 EMKDRGVVR
+98 EMQDRGAVR

-126 RDQFVIRGFDVLNDI
+126 RDQFMIRGFDSLNDM

-155 RSLANI
+155 RSLANV
-161 ERVEVVKGPAGALYG
+161 ERVEIVKGPAGALYG

-181 GIINLTTKRANGDNF
+181 GIINLVTKRANGENF
-196 THINGSVG
+196 THVKGSVG
-204 SNSQFIGQIDNSIAM
+204 SNSQYVGQVDSSMAFS
-219 TDKISGRI
+219 DKVNGRI
-227 NVEYRKTNSYV
+227 NLEYRQADSYV
-238 EHVDSNDFFIA
+238 DHVDSNDFFIA

-255 PAEGHIIDL
+255 PADGHTIDI
-264 DVEYGHQE
+264 DVEYAHQE

-279 PSKNGKPVDVLN
+279 PSKNGKPVDLPVS
-291 RTFFGATNDYQ
+291 TYFGGTNDYQ
-302 ESDSIRLAVNYEWQ
+302 ESDSLRVAVDYEWR
-316 LNNEWV
+316 LNDQWV
-322 WTNRASYSY
+322 WNNRAAFNHI
-331 VELKQKGTRQGTV
+331 ELEQKGTRQGKVTGNEV
-344 IGDNVYQTVN
+344 SQTVN

-366 QSELVWETE
+366 QSELIWETNDNQLMLGADF
-375 SNQIMIGADLNQINI
+375 NQIDI

-401 PKNIYD
+401 PQNIYN
-407 PAVGPTPD
+407 PVVGPTPD

-422 DNTTTTTGVYIQDVY
+422 DNTTTTTGVYVQDVY
-437 TFGDLSVIGNVRY
+437 TWGDLSVIGNVRY
-450 DLMGLEQQK
+450 DSMELEQQK
-459 AGAEKENLDDN
+459 AGSGKEKLDDD

-478 VYRLTDNMSVYASL
+478 VYRINYDTSVYASL
-492 ARSWQLPYS
+492 ARSWQLPYA

-526 LDDALMLNVSIF
+526 LDNVLMLNAALF

-549 DGDVINKIKARHQG
+549 DGDVIDKIEVRHQG
-563 IELEARGQF
+563 IELEARGQI
-572 TAKWNI
+572 TKQWDI
-578 SFGYSYLD
+578 SVGYSYLD
-586 AEDKETGKKPNDVSD
+586 AEDKATGKKPNDVSD

-615 WRFGGGV
+615 WRLGGGV

-632 DEVITLGSYT
+632 DEAVALGDYT
-642 TVDLMAAYTIGRHKI
+642 TVDLMAAYTTGRHKI
-657 QTNAY
+657 QANAY
-662 NVLNEKYIL
+662 NILDEKYIL
-671 GATNGKSGLNQ
+671 GATNGTSGLNQ
-682 IGYGAPAEFMISY
+682 IGYGAPAEFMLSY

>member
-1 MIFTIICIQWIFCKL
+1 MNKL
-16 KWKLEM
+16 
-22 NMRLALSPLTLA
+22 LTLTP
-34 LGAALATTVVTPN
+34 LAVAIGSSLVVPSAVASEETNSTPSAIETV
-47 VLMAGEVTTY
+47 
-57 ETIQVIGH
+57 QVYGH
-65 QYKGYAEHMPQSG
+65 QYEGYAEHMPQSG

-98 EMKDRGVVR
+98 EMQDRGAVR

-126 RDQFVIRGFDVLNDI
+126 RDQFMIRGFDSLNDM

-155 RSLANI
+155 RSLANV
-161 ERVEVVKGPAGALYG
+161 ERVEIVKGPAGALYG

-181 GIINLTTKRANGDNF
+181 GIINLVTKRANGDNF
-196 THINGSVG
+196 THVKGSVA
-204 SNSQFIGQIDNSIAM
+204 SNSQYVGQVDSSMAFS
-219 TDKISGRI
+219 DKVNGRI
-227 NVEYRKTNSYV
+227 NLEYRQADSYV
-238 EHVDSNDFFIA
+238 DHVDSNDFFIA

-255 PAEGHIIDL
+255 PADGHTIDI
-264 DVEYGHQE
+264 DVEYAHQE

-279 PSKNGKPVDVLN
+279 PSKNGKPVDLPVS
-291 RTFFGATNDYQ
+291 TYFGGTNDSQ
-302 ESDSIRLAVNYEWQ
+302 ESDSLRVAVDYEWR
-316 LNNEWV
+316 LNDQWV
-322 WTNRASYSY
+322 WNNRAAFNHI
-331 VELKQKGTRQGTV
+331 ELEQKGTRQGKVTGNEV
-344 IGDNVYQTVN
+344 SQTVN

-366 QSELVWETE
+366 QSELIWETNDNQLMLGADF
-375 SNQIMIGADLNQINI
+375 NQIDI

-401 PKNIYD
+401 PQNIYN
-407 PAVGPTPD
+407 PVVGPTPD

-422 DNTTTTTGVYIQDVY
+422 DNTTTTTGVYVQDVY
-437 TFGDLSVIGNVRY
+437 TWGDLSLIGNVRY
-450 DLMGLEQQK
+450 DSMELEQQK
-459 AGAEKENLDDN
+459 AGSGKEKLDDD

-478 VYRLTDNMSVYASL
+478 VYRINYDTSVYASL
-492 ARSWQLPYS
+492 ARSWQLPYA

-526 LDDALMLNVSIF
+526 LDNALMLNAALF

-549 DGDVINKIKARHQG
+549 DGDVIDKIEVRHQG
-563 IELEARGQF
+563 IELEARGQI
-572 TAKWNI
+572 TKQWDI
-578 SFGYSYLD
+578 SVGYSYLD

-615 WRFGGGV
+615 WRLGGGV

-632 DEVITLGSYT
+632 DEAVALGDYT
-642 TVDLMAAYTIGRHKI
+642 TVDLMAAYTTGRHKI
-657 QTNAY
+657 QANAY
-662 NVLNEKYIL
+662 NILDEKYIL
-671 GATNGKSGLNQ
+671 GATNGTSGLNQ
-682 IGYGAPAEFMISY
+682 IGYGAPAEFMLSY

>member
-1 MIFTIICIQWIFCKL
+1 MNKL
-16 KWKLEM
+16 
-22 NMRLALSPLTLA
+22 LTLTP
-34 LGAALATTVVTPN
+34 LAVAIGSSLVVPSAVASEETNSTPS
-47 VLMAGEVTTY
+47 AT
-57 ETIQVIGH
+57 ETIQVYGH
-65 QYKGYAEHMPQSG
+65 QYEGYAEHMPQSG

-98 EMKDRGVVR
+98 EMQDRGAVR

-126 RDQFVIRGFDVLNDI
+126 RDQFMIRGFDSLNDM

-155 RSLANI
+155 RSLANV
-161 ERVEVVKGPAGALYG
+161 ERVEIVKGPAGALYG

-181 GIINLTTKRANGDNF
+181 GIINLVTKRANGENF
-196 THINGSVG
+196 THVKGSVG
-204 SNSQFIGQIDNSIAM
+204 SNSQYVGQVDSSMAFS
-219 TDKISGRI
+219 DKVNGRI
-227 NVEYRKTNSYV
+227 NLEYRQADSYV
-238 EHVDSNDFFIA
+238 DHVDSNDFFIA

-255 PAEGHIIDL
+255 PADGHTIDI
-264 DVEYGHQE
+264 DVEYAHQE

-279 PSKNGKPVDVLN
+279 PSKNGKPVDLPVS
-291 RTFFGATNDYQ
+291 TYFGGTNDYQ
-302 ESDSIRLAVNYEWQ
+302 ESDSLRVAVDYEWRLSDQ
-316 LNNEWV
+316 WV
-322 WTNRASYSY
+322 WNNRAAFNHI
-331 VELKQKGTRQGTV
+331 ELEQKGTRQGKVTGNEV
-344 IGDNVYQTVN
+344 SQTVN

-366 QSELVWETE
+366 QSELIWETNDNQLMLGADF
-375 SNQIMIGADLNQINI
+375 NQIDI

-401 PKNIYD
+401 PQNIYN
-407 PAVGPTPD
+407 PVVGPTPD

-422 DNTTTTTGVYIQDVY
+422 DNTTTTTGVYVQDVY
-437 TFGDLSVIGNVRY
+437 TWGDLSVIGNVRY
-450 DLMGLEQQK
+450 DSMELEQQK
-459 AGAEKENLDDN
+459 AGSGKEKLDDD

-478 VYRLTDNMSVYASL
+478 VYRINYDTSVYASL
-492 ARSWQLPYS
+492 ARSWQLPYA

-526 LDDALMLNVSIF
+526 LDNALMLNAALF

-549 DGDVINKIKARHQG
+549 DGDVIDKIEVRHQG
-563 IELEARGQF
+563 IELEARGQI
-572 TAKWNI
+572 TKQWDI
-578 SFGYSYLD
+578 SVGYSYLD
-586 AEDKETGKKPNDVSD
+586 AEDKATGKKPNDVSD

-615 WRFGGGV
+615 WRLGGGV

-632 DEVITLGSYT
+632 DEAVALGDYT
-642 TVDLMAAYTIGRHKI
+642 TVDLMAAYTTGRHKI
-657 QTNAY
+657 QANAY
-662 NVLNEKYIL
+662 NILDEKYIL
-671 GATNGKSGLNQ
+671 GATNGTSGLNQ
-682 IGYGAPAEFMISY
+682 IGYGAPAEFMLSY

>member
-1 MIFTIICIQWIFCKL
+1 MNKL
-16 KWKLEM
+16 
-22 NMRLALSPLTLA
+22 LTLTP
-34 LGAALATTVVTPN
+34 LAVAIGSSLVVPSAVASEETNSTPS
-47 VLMAGEVTTY
+47 AT
-57 ETIQVIGH
+57 ETIQVYGH
-65 QYKGYAEHMPQSG
+65 QYEGYAEHMPQSG

-98 EMKDRGVVR
+98 EMQDRGAVR

-126 RDQFVIRGFDVLNDI
+126 RDQFMIRGFDSLNDM

-155 RSLANI
+155 RSLANV
-161 ERVEVVKGPAGALYG
+161 ERVEIVKGPAGALYG

-181 GIINLTTKRANGDNF
+181 GIINLVTKRANGDNF
-196 THINGSVG
+196 THVKGSVG
-204 SNSQFIGQIDNSIAM
+204 SNSQYVGQVDSSMAFS
-219 TDKISGRI
+219 DKVNGRI
-227 NVEYRKTNSYV
+227 NLEYRQADSYV
-238 EHVDSNDFFIA
+238 DHVDSNDFFIA

-255 PAEGHIIDL
+255 PADGHTIDI
-264 DVEYGHQE
+264 DVEYAHQE

-279 PSKNGKPVDVLN
+279 PSKNGKPVDLPVS
-291 RTFFGATNDYQ
+291 TYFGGANDYQ
-302 ESDSIRLAVNYEWQ
+302 ESDSLRVAVDYEWRLSDQ
-316 LNNEWV
+316 WV
-322 WTNRASYSY
+322 WNNRAAFNHI
-331 VELKQKGTRQGTV
+331 ELEQKGTRQGKVTGNEV
-344 IGDNVYQTVN
+344 SQTVN

-366 QSELVWETE
+366 QSELIWETNDNQLMLGADF
-375 SNQIMIGADLNQINI
+375 NQIDI

-401 PKNIYD
+401 PQNIYN
-407 PAVGPTPD
+407 PVVGPTPD

-422 DNTTTTTGVYIQDVY
+422 DNTTTTTGVFVQDVY
-437 TFGDLSVIGNVRY
+437 TWGDLSVIGNVRY
-450 DLMGLEQQK
+450 DSMELEQQK
-459 AGAEKENLDDN
+459 AGSGKEKLDDD

-478 VYRLTDNMSVYASL
+478 VYRINYDTSVYASL
-492 ARSWQLPYS
+492 ARSWQLPYA

-526 LDDALMLNVSIF
+526 LDNALMLNAALF

-549 DGDVINKIKARHQG
+549 DGDVIDKIEVRHQG
-563 IELEARGQF
+563 IELEARGQI
-572 TAKWNI
+572 TKQWDI
-578 SFGYSYLD
+578 SVGYSYLD
-586 AEDKETGKKPNDVSD
+586 AEDKATGKKPNDVSD

-615 WRFGGGV
+615 WRLGGGV

-632 DEVITLGSYT
+632 DEAVALGDYT
-642 TVDLMAAYTIGRHKI
+642 TVDLMAAYTTGRHKI
-657 QTNAY
+657 QANAY
-662 NVLNEKYIL
+662 NILDEKYIL
-671 GATNGKSGLNQ
+671 GATNGTSGLNQ
-682 IGYGAPAEFMISY
+682 IGYGAPAEFMLSY

>member
-1 MIFTIICIQWIFCKL
+1 
-16 KWKLEM
+16 M
-22 NMRLALSPLTLA
+22 NIRLALSPL
-34 LGAALATTVVTPN
+34 ALAIGGALTAVATVSN
-47 VLMAGEVTTY
+47 VMAAEDVAVD
-57 ETIQVIGH
+57 ETLQVIGH
-65 QYKGYAEHMPQSG
+65 QYEGYAEHMPQSG

-98 EMKDRGVVR
+98 EMQDRGAVR

-126 RDQFVIRGFDVLNDI
+126 RDQFVIRGFDALNDM

-181 GIINLTTKRANGDNF
+181 GIINLVTKRANGDNF
-196 THINGSVG
+196 THVNGSVG
-204 SNSQFIGQIDNSIAM
+204 SNNLFVGQVDSSMAI
-219 TDKISGRI
+219 TDKVSGRI
-227 NVEYRKTNSYV
+227 NVESRQSDSYV
-238 EHVDSNDFFIA
+238 DHVDSNDFFIA

-255 PAEGHIIDL
+255 PADGHTIDL
-264 DVEYGHQE
+264 DVEYAHQE

-279 PSKNGKPVDVLN
+279 PSKNGKPVDVSES
-291 RTFFGATNDYQ
+291 TFYGGTNDYQ
-302 ESDSIRLAVNYEWQ
+302 ESDSIRVGVNYEWL
-316 LNNEWV
+316 LNSEWA
-322 WTNRASYSY
+322 WTNRAAYNHI
-331 VELKQKGTRQGTV
+331 ELEQKGTRQGTV
-344 IGDNVYQTVN
+344 TGNEVSQTVN

-366 QSELVWETE
+366 QSELVWETD
-375 SNQIMIGADLNQINI
+375 SNQMMIGADYNQINI

-401 PKNIYD
+401 PKDIYN
-407 PAVGPTPD
+407 PVAGPTPN

-422 DNTTTTTGVYIQDVY
+422 DNTTTTTGIYIQDVY

-450 DLMGLEQQK
+450 DSMELEQQK
-459 AGAEKENLDDN
+459 AGSAKENLDDD
-470 KVSYRAGL
+470 KVSYRGGL
-478 VYRLTDNMSVYASL
+478 VYRLNNDMSVYASL

-526 LDDALMLNVSIF
+526 LDSALMLNAAIF

-543 QPQTNV
+543 QPETNIE
-549 DGDVINKIKARHQG
+549 GDVVNKIEARHQG

-572 TAKWNI
+572 TDKWDI
-578 SFGYSYLD
+578 SVGYSYLD
-586 AEDKETGKKPNDVSD
+586 AENKETGKKPNDVSD

-615 WRFGGGV
+615 WRLGGGV

-632 DEVITLGSYT
+632 DEAVALGDYT
-642 TVDLMAAYTIGRHKI
+642 TVDLMAAYTAGRHKV
-657 QTNAY
+657 QANAY

-671 GATNGKSGLNQ
+671 GATNGTSGTNQ
-682 IGYGAPAEFMISY
+682 IGYGAPAEFMLSY

>member
-1 MIFTIICIQWIFCKL
+1 MNKL
-16 KWKLEM
+16 
-22 NMRLALSPLTLA
+22 LTLTP
-34 LGAALATTVVTPN
+34 LAVAIGSSLVAPSAVASEETNSTSSAT
-47 VLMAGEVTTY
+47 
-57 ETIQVIGH
+57 ETIQVFGH
-65 QYKGYAEHMPQSG
+65 QYEGYAEHMPQSG

-98 EMKDRGVVR
+98 EMQDRGAVR

-126 RDQFVIRGFDVLNDI
+126 RDQFMIRGFDSLNDM

-155 RSLANI
+155 RSLANV
-161 ERVEVVKGPAGALYG
+161 ERVEIVKGPAGALYG

-181 GIINLTTKRANGDNF
+181 GIINLVTKRANGDNF
-196 THINGSVG
+196 THVKGSVG
-204 SNSQFIGQIDNSIAM
+204 SNSQYVGQVDSSMAFS
-219 TDKISGRI
+219 DKVNGRI
-227 NVEYRKTNSYV
+227 NLEYRQADSYV
-238 EHVDSNDFFIA
+238 DHVDSNDFFIA

-255 PAEGHIIDL
+255 PADGHTIDI
-264 DVEYGHQE
+264 DVEYAHQE

-279 PSKNGKPVDVLN
+279 PSKNGKPVDLPVS
-291 RTFFGATNDYQ
+291 TYFGGTNDYQ
-302 ESDSIRLAVNYEWQ
+302 ESDSLRVAVDYEWR
-316 LNNEWV
+316 LNDQWV
-322 WTNRASYSY
+322 WNNRAAFNHI
-331 VELKQKGTRQGTV
+331 ELEQKGTRQGKVTGNEV
-344 IGDNVYQTVN
+344 SQTVN

-366 QSELVWETE
+366 QSELIWETNDNQLMLGADF
-375 SNQIMIGADLNQINI
+375 NQIDI

-401 PKNIYD
+401 PQNIYN
-407 PAVGPTPD
+407 PVVGPTPD

-422 DNTTTTTGVYIQDVY
+422 DNTTTTTGVYVQDVY
-437 TFGDLSVIGNVRY
+437 TWGDLSVIGNVRY
-450 DLMGLEQQK
+450 DSMELEQQK
-459 AGAEKENLDDN
+459 AGSDKEKLDDD

-478 VYRLTDNMSVYASL
+478 VYRINYDTSVYASL
-492 ARSWQLPYS
+492 ARSWQLPYA

-526 LDDALMLNVSIF
+526 LDNALMLNAALF

-549 DGDVINKIKARHQG
+549 DGDVIDKIEVRHQG
-563 IELEARGQF
+563 IELEARGQI
-572 TAKWNI
+572 TKQWDI
-578 SFGYSYLD
+578 SVGYSYLD
-586 AEDKETGKKPNDVSD
+586 AEDKATGKKPNDVSD

-615 WRFGGGV
+615 WRLGGGV

-632 DEVITLGSYT
+632 DEAVALGDYT
-642 TVDLMAAYTIGRHKI
+642 TVDLMAAYTTGRHKI
-657 QTNAY
+657 QANAY
-662 NVLNEKYIL
+662 NILDEKYIL
-671 GATNGKSGLNQ
+671 GATNGTSGLNQ
-682 IGYGAPAEFMISY
+682 IGYGAPAEFMLSY

>member
-1 MIFTIICIQWIFCKL
+1 MNKL
-16 KWKLEM
+16 
-22 NMRLALSPLTLA
+22 LTLTP
-34 LGAALATTVVTPN
+34 LAVAIGSSLVVLSAVASEETNSTPS
-47 VLMAGEVTTY
+47 AT
-57 ETIQVIGH
+57 ETIQVYGH
-65 QYKGYAEHMPQSG
+65 QYEGYAEHMPQSG

-98 EMKDRGVVR
+98 EMQDRGAVR

-126 RDQFVIRGFDVLNDI
+126 RDQFMIRGFDSLNDM

-155 RSLANI
+155 RSLANV
-161 ERVEVVKGPAGALYG
+161 ERVEIVKGPAGALYG

-181 GIINLTTKRANGDNF
+181 GIINLVTKRANGDNF
-196 THINGSVG
+196 THVKGSVG
-204 SNSQFIGQIDNSIAM
+204 SNSQYVGQVDSSMAFS
-219 TDKISGRI
+219 DKVNGRI
-227 NVEYRKTNSYV
+227 NLEYRQADSYV
-238 EHVDSNDFFIA
+238 DHVDSNDFFIA

-255 PAEGHIIDL
+255 PADGHTIDI
-264 DVEYGHQE
+264 DVEYAHQE

-279 PSKNGKPVDVLN
+279 PSKNGKPVDLPVS
-291 RTFFGATNDYQ
+291 TYFGGTNDYQ
-302 ESDSIRLAVNYEWQ
+302 ESDSLRVAVDYEWR
-316 LNNEWV
+316 LNDQWV
-322 WTNRASYSY
+322 WNNRAAFNHI
-331 VELKQKGTRQGTV
+331 ELEQKGTRQGKVTGNEV
-344 IGDNVYQTVN
+344 SQTVN

-366 QSELVWETE
+366 QSELIWETNDNQLMLGADF
-375 SNQIMIGADLNQINI
+375 NQIDI

-401 PKNIYD
+401 PQNIYN
-407 PAVGPTPD
+407 PVVGPTPD

-422 DNTTTTTGVYIQDVY
+422 ENTTTTTGVYVQDVY
-437 TFGDLSVIGNVRY
+437 TWGDLSLIGNVRY
-450 DLMGLEQQK
+450 DSMELEQQK
-459 AGAEKENLDDN
+459 AGSGKEKLDDD

-478 VYRLTDNMSVYASL
+478 VYRINYDTSVYASL
-492 ARSWQLPYS
+492 ARSWQLPYA

-526 LDDALMLNVSIF
+526 LDNALMLNAALF

-549 DGDVINKIKARHQG
+549 DGDVIDKIEVRHQG
-563 IELEARGQF
+563 IELEARGQI
-572 TAKWNI
+572 TKQWDI
-578 SFGYSYLD
+578 SVGYSYLD
-586 AEDKETGKKPNDVSD
+586 AEDKATGKKPNDVSD

-615 WRFGGGV
+615 WRLGGGV

-632 DEVITLGSYT
+632 DEAVALGDYT
-642 TVDLMAAYTIGRHKI
+642 TVDLMAAYTTGRHKI
-657 QTNAY
+657 QANAY
-662 NVLNEKYIL
+662 NILDEKYIL
-671 GATNGKSGLNQ
+671 GATNGTSGLNQ
-682 IGYGAPAEFMISY
+682 IGYGAPAEFMLSY

>member
-1 MIFTIICIQWIFCKL
+1 MNKL
-16 KWKLEM
+16 
-22 NMRLALSPLTLA
+22 LTLTP
-34 LGAALATTVVTPN
+34 LAVAIGSSLVVPSAVASEETNSTPS
-47 VLMAGEVTTY
+47 AI
-57 ETIQVIGH
+57 ETIQVYGH
-65 QYKGYAEHMPQSG
+65 QYEGYAEHMPQSG

-98 EMKDRGVVR
+98 EMQDRGAVR

-126 RDQFVIRGFDVLNDI
+126 RDQFMIRGFDSLNDM

-155 RSLANI
+155 RSLANV
-161 ERVEVVKGPAGALYG
+161 ERVEIVKGPAGALYG

-181 GIINLTTKRANGDNF
+181 GIINLVTKRANGDNF
-196 THINGSVG
+196 THVKGSVG
-204 SNSQFIGQIDNSIAM
+204 SNSQYVGQVDSSMAFS
-219 TDKISGRI
+219 DKVNGRI
-227 NVEYRKTNSYV
+227 NLEYRQANSYV
-238 EHVDSNDFFIA
+238 DHVDSNDFFIA

-255 PAEGHIIDL
+255 PADGHTIDI
-264 DVEYGHQE
+264 DVEYAHQE

-279 PSKNGKPVDVLN
+279 PSKNGKPVDLPVS
-291 RTFFGATNDYQ
+291 TYFGGTNDYQ
-302 ESDSIRLAVNYEWQ
+302 ESDSLRVAVDYEWR
-316 LNNEWV
+316 LNDQWV
-322 WTNRASYSY
+322 WNNRAAFNHI
-331 VELKQKGTRQGTV
+331 ELEQKGTRQGKVTGNEV
-344 IGDNVYQTVN
+344 SQTVN

-366 QSELVWETE
+366 QSELIWETNDNQLMLGADF
-375 SNQIMIGADLNQINI
+375 NQIDI

-401 PKNIYD
+401 PQNIYN
-407 PAVGPTPD
+407 PVVGPTPD

-422 DNTTTTTGVYIQDVY
+422 DNTTTTTGVYVQDVY
-437 TFGDLSVIGNVRY
+437 TWGDLSVIGNVRY
-450 DLMGLEQQK
+450 DSMELEQQK
-459 AGAEKENLDDN
+459 AGSGKEKLDDD

-478 VYRLTDNMSVYASL
+478 VYRINYDTSVYASL
-492 ARSWQLPYS
+492 ARSWQLPYA

-526 LDDALMLNVSIF
+526 LDNALMLNAALF

-549 DGDVINKIKARHQG
+549 DGDVIDKIEVRHQG
-563 IELEARGQF
+563 IELEARGQI
-572 TAKWNI
+572 TKQWDI
-578 SFGYSYLD
+578 SVGYSYLD
-586 AEDKETGKKPNDVSD
+586 AEDKATGKKPNDVSD

-615 WRFGGGV
+615 WRLGGGV

-632 DEVITLGSYT
+632 DEAVALGDYT
-642 TVDLMAAYTIGRHKI
+642 TVDLMAAYTTGRHKI
-657 QTNAY
+657 QANAY
-662 NVLNEKYIL
+662 NILDEKYIL
-671 GATNGKSGLNQ
+671 GATNGTSGLNQ
-682 IGYGAPAEFMISY
+682 IGYGAPAEFMLSY